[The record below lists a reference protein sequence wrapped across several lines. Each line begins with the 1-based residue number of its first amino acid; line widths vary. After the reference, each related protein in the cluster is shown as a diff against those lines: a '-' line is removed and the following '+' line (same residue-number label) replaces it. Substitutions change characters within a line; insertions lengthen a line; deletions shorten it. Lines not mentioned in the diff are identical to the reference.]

1 MVKIQKTQQLEVY
14 RTLSNG
20 KKVLVGE
27 LAENRQGI
35 FFAYSANYLAKYP
48 NLSPFKLELTTAL
61 QLTDSAV
68 HDGLFGVFADSLPDG
83 WGTLLQD
90 RFFEAH
96 SLNLYQISPLDRLAF
111 VGHSGIGALSYQP
124 TTHHAAEQQ
133 EKSLFELG
141 HNAQQLFEGQTDDV
155 LQALIRAGSSGGAR
169 PKAQIFMPK
178 GNSRIC
184 RTIPQQHDEAW
195 IVKFTTQSLPLQHE
209 EGLLEAVYL
218 AMAEQAGLQPVEW
231 QLLEQQDFHWLA
243 VKRFDYLSETAGRVH
258 THSLCGLLD
267 ATHRSPS
274 IDYFGLLKAT
284 KILCQSRLASQLQF
298 RRAMFNLF
306 GLNQDDHT
314 KNWAFVQDE
323 QGNWQ
328 PSLAYDVT
336 YSPLRHGEH
345 SMGFRQYGNA
355 PPLKIIQALAEVAG
369 FDNWPQAQLVIEEVV
384 NAIGNFGQLAN
395 QYLISRQTQVKIQQ
409 HLNQVW
415 QENRELLSI

>member
-1 MVKIQKTQQLEVY
+1 MAKIQKTQLLEVY
-14 RTLSNG
+14 RTLANG
-20 KKVLVGE
+20 EKVLVGE

-35 FFAYSANYLAKYP
+35 FFAYSAGYLANYP
-48 NLSPFKLELTTAL
+48 NLSPFKLAQITEPQQANN
-61 QLTDSAV
+61 SV
-68 HDGLFGVFADSLPDG
+68 HEGLFGVFADSLPDG
-83 WGTLLQD
+83 WGMLLQD

-111 VGHSGIGALSYQP
+111 VGNSGIGALSYQP
-124 TTHHAAEQQ
+124 TTHYPTEPQ

-141 HNAQQLFEGQTDDV
+141 QNAQQIFEGQTDEV

-178 GNSRIC
+178 DNAQIC
-184 RTIPQQHDEAW
+184 RTTPRQNDEAW

-218 AMAEQAGLQPVEW
+218 TMAEQAGLQPVEW
-231 QLLEQQDFHWLA
+231 QLLEQQNFHWLA
-243 VKRFDYLSETAGRVH
+243 VKRFDYLTETAGGVH

-284 KILCQSRLASQLQF
+284 KVLCKSRSASQLQF

-323 QGNWQ
+323 QGDWQ

-345 SMGFRQYGNA
+345 SMGFRQYGKA
-355 PPLKIIQALAEVAG
+355 PSLKVIQELAEVAG
-369 FDNWPQAQLVIEEVV
+369 FDNWQQAQQVIDEVV
-384 NAIGNFGQLAN
+384 DTLAN
-395 QYLISRQTQVKIQQ
+395 FSQIASDYPISQPTKVKIQK

-415 QENRELLSI
+415 QENKGLL